1 MVLSGVLAVLFVV
14 CAVIGAI
21 TLLRWIIPG

>member
-1 MVLSGVLAVLFVV
+1 VVITVVLAVLFVV
-14 CAVIGAI
+14 CAVIGAV